1 MAKAIINKHIDSIQD
16 VVLTDLFIKD
26 EENNKGE
33 LVICNDPENPTIY
46 IMDTTGNPR
55 KIAGGGGSGSGEA
68 YDDTAIWNAVNKNTE
83 AIADLKENPSGNIDE
98 VVETLTKDI
107 DSINETVKTLDGTV
121 TGINETIETIT
132 ETVNGVTENL
142 SAVSASIGEVPEGS
156 TLVGMVG
163 DVQGATEANA
173 QAIEDA
179 KTTISDVEST
189 LTEEIESLKLAD
201 SQNKGEL
208 NSAIT
213 TVDTKLNSTID
224 SIGTVAEGAT
234 VVGMINDVQSAT
246 EANAQAIADNKTII
260 DEYTVNSKKI
270 SENPVL
276 NTDDILVADTYS
288 TLTQP
293 ADNVYP
299 GDIITTAISKI
310 EIMLANTTLALTAA
324 INDLES
330 KIGSPSVYDE
340 NDNLVTPAS
349 GLHQKIDNAINEV
362 NKKINDFEYRLKT
375 LEDLHNES
383 TTEPE
388 A

>member
-1 MAKAIINKHIDSIQD
+1 MAKAIINKHIDSVQD

-26 EENNKGE
+26 DNNKGE

-107 DSINETVKTLDGTV
+107 DEINETVKTLDGTV
-121 TGINETIETIT
+121 TGIT

-156 TLVGMVG
+156 TLVGMV
-163 DVQGATEANA
+163 DNVQGATETNA
-173 QAIEDA
+173 QAIEDT
-179 KTTISDVEST
+179 KTTISNVESA

-201 SQNKGEL
+201 SKNKGEL

-213 TVDTKLNSTID
+213 SVDTKLNSTID

-234 VVGMINDVQSAT
+234 VVGMINDVQGAT
-246 EANAQAIADNKTII
+246 EANAQAIADSKTII

-324 INDLES
+324 INDLE
-330 KIGSPSVYDE
+330 
-340 NDNLVTPAS
+340 N
-349 GLHQKIDNAINEV
+349 
-362 NKKINDFEYRLKT
+362 RLQT
-375 LEDLHNES
+375 LEDLYNES
-383 TTEPE
+383 NTEPE

>member
-26 EENNKGE
+26 EEKNKGE
-33 LVICNDPENPTIY
+33 LVICNDPTNPTIY

-83 AIADLKENPSGNIDE
+83 AIADLKENPSGDIDE
-98 VVETLTKDI
+98 TIEALTKDVN
-107 DSINETVKTLDGTV
+107 DINETVKTLDGTV
-121 TGINETIETIT
+121 TGITETVEGFSGTIETVT
-132 ETVNGVTENL
+132 ENVKGVTENL
-142 SAVSASIGEVPEGS
+142 STVSASIGEVPEGS
-156 TLVGMVG
+156 TLVGMVN

-173 QAIEDA
+173 QAIEDT
-179 KTTISDVEST
+179 KKTISDVEST

-201 SQNKGEL
+201 SSL
-208 NSAIT
+208 NTAIKS
-213 TVDTKLNSTID
+213 VDTKLSSTID
-224 SIGTVAEGAT
+224 SIGTLAEGTT
-234 VVGMINDVQSAT
+234 VVGMIDDVQGAT
-246 EANAQAIADNKTII
+246 EANAQAIIDNKTII

-288 TLTQP
+288 TLTKP

-324 INDLES
+324 INDLE
-330 KIGSPSVYDE
+330 
-340 NDNLVTPAS
+340 
-349 GLHQKIDNAINEV
+349 H
-362 NKKINDFEYRLKT
+362 RLQA
-375 LEDLHNES
+375 LEDLNNES

-388 A
+388 V

>member
-1 MAKAIINKHIDSIQD
+1 MAKAIINKHIDSVQD

-33 LVICNDPENPTIY
+33 LVICNDSENPTIY

-107 DSINETVKTLDGTV
+107 EGINETVKTLDSTV
-121 TGINETIETIT
+121 TGITETVVGIT
-132 ETVNGVTENL
+132 ETVNDVTENL
-142 SAVSASIGEVPEGS
+142 STFSTSIGEVPEGS
-156 TLVGMVG
+156 TLVGMVN
-163 DVQGATEANA
+163 DVQGATETNA

-179 KTTISDVEST
+179 KTTISNVEST
-189 LTEEIESLKLAD
+189 LTEDIKSLKLAD
-201 SQNKGEL
+201 SNLDSTIK
-208 NSAIT
+208 S
-213 TVDTKLNSTID
+213 VDTKLNSTID
-224 SIGTVAEGAT
+224 SIGPVAEGTT
-234 VVGMINDVQSAT
+234 VVGMINDVQGAT
-246 EANAQAIADNKTII
+246 EKNAQAIVDNKTVI

-288 TLTQP
+288 TLTKP

-299 GDIITTAISKI
+299 GDIITTAISKL
-310 EIMLANTTLALTAA
+310 EVMLANTTLALTAA
-324 INDLES
+324 INDLEA
-330 KIGSPSVYDE
+330 KIGVPSSYDE
-340 NDNLVTPAS
+340 EGNKTGEAS
-349 GLHQKIDNAINEV
+349 GLYAKYEELSKQI
-362 NKKINDFEYRLKT
+362 
-375 LEDLHNES
+375 
-383 TTEPE
+383 E
-388 A
+388 ANQ